1 MEKSLLDACTKKL
14 SGISF
19 PAIGTGALGFPPNK
33 VAKIFYDEVVSFS
46 MKNPNTSLQDIRFV
60 IFYKDRDIL
69 EAFQKEMESR
79 KPIQSLGTPAT
90 SRQVGKLRVEVVK
103 GDLTKETTEAVA
115 ILTTPNLDAAFGGG
129 VSAAILRIGGESI
142 REECIG
148 LGVQSPGSIVST
160 NSGNLKTNKIYHIVP
175 TAANTRSITKD
186 LYKCPQKAD
195 DDGIKSVS
203 LPVFGTGA
211 MKTPVLA
218 AAEAMK
224 AAVEKTNKGEPNN
237 LQLVRIVVF
246 QEEMFDKV
254 RCTFMQVEAAPT
266 AMGRKLSS
274 RIWTSS
280 SGKSEEAVKGKSKDV
295 MREKS
300 KGRTVNSKYLHA
312 TRVISRK
319 QRKLFKT

>member
-1 MEKSLLDACTKKL
+1 M
-14 SGISF
+14 
-19 PAIGTGALGFPPNK
+19 GA
-33 VAKIFYDEVVSFS
+33 
-46 MKNPNTSLQDIRFV
+46 
-60 IFYKDRDIL
+60 
-69 EAFQKEMESR
+69 
-79 KPIQSLGTPAT
+79 
-90 SRQVGKLRVEVVK
+90 
-103 GDLTKETTEAVA
+103 AV
-115 ILTTPNLDAAFGGG
+115 
-129 VSAAILRIGGESI
+129 LRIGGKSI

-274 RIWTSS
+274 RIWTPS
-280 SGKSEEAVKGKSKDV
+280 SGKSEAVKGKSKDV